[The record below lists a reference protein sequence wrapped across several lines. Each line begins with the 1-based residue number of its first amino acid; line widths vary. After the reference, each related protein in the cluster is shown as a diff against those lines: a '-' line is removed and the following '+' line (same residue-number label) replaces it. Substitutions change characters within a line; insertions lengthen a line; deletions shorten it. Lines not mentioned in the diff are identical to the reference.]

1 MRFRNLLGL
10 ALLAAGC
17 SEDPTEQ
24 PAVANEAAAPK
35 PEKPPHCFFKD
46 AETKDW
52 AAKVQGGNV
61 VVTGRAFR
69 SDPRYKAV
77 ALEPKVEGAV
87 AVVRP
92 SIGPNDTGF
101 ASPDNWWDVTASI
114 PAEGVE
120 KVEVRCGKNVVASL
134 DLPKKAG

>member
-1 MRFRNLLGL
+1 MRFAICLGL
-10 ALLAAGC
+10 ALLAAAC
-17 SEDPTEQ
+17 SQDPAEQ
-24 PAVANEAAAPK
+24 AAVANEAAAPR

-46 AETKDW
+46 SETKDW
-52 AAKVQGGNV
+52 TAKVQGGNV

-92 SIGPNDTGF
+92 SISTNDTGF
-101 ASPDNWWDVTASI
+101 ASPDNWWDVTASV
-114 PAEGVE
+114 PAQGLE
-120 KVEVRCGKNVVASL
+120 KVEVRCGKKVVATL
-134 DLPKKAG
+134 DLPKNAG